1 MFSNVTFQNPEFF
14 WLFAVFPVLFAWTV
28 WQRNNRQAKLYI
40 SGTRAFQAGSTWRSK
55 AASSLL
61 VFRLLALSALI
72 VAMARPQSV
81 DEYNQIKKTE
91 GIDIVLSIDISG
103 SMLAR
108 DFRPN
113 RLEALKDLAA
123 QFIRNRPNDRIGLV
137 IFAGE
142 SFTKTPVTTDKEII
156 LRTLSDITFDNRM
169 EQGTAIGMGLSTAVN
184 RLKESKALSKIVILM
199 TDGVNNA
206 GSIDPRI
213 AAELAAEYNIKTYT
227 IGIGTNGTAPSPVA
241 IDANGNFIYQN
252 VPVEIDEDLLTFI
265 AERTG
270 GKYFRATGNQK
281 LKEIYDEID
290 QLEKTEIEEFTYT
303 DRQDLFKPLV
313 ILALGLLTLEFLLK
327 NTLFKSFI

>member
-14 WLFAVFPVLFAWTV
+14 WLFAVFPLLVAWIF
-28 WQRNNRQAKLYI
+28 WQRNHRQAQLFI
-40 SGTRAFQAGSTWRSK
+40 SNTRAFTSYGTF
-55 AASSLL
+55 L
-61 VFRLLALSALI
+61 VKLAPGLFVLRLLELSALI
-72 VAMARPQSV
+72 IAMARPQSV

-91 GIDIVLSIDISG
+91 GIDIVLSVDISG

-113 RLEALKDLAA
+113 RLEALKNLAA

-137 IFAGE
+137 VFAGE
-142 SFTKTPVTTDKEII
+142 SFTKTPVTTDKEVI
-156 LRTLSDITFDNRM
+156 LRTLSEITFDNRM

-184 RLKESKALSKIVILM
+184 RLKESKALSKIIILM

-206 GSIDPRI
+206 GAIDPRI

-252 VPVEIDEDLLTFI
+252 VPVEIDEELMGFI

-270 GKYFRATGNQK
+270 GLYFRATGNEK

-290 QLEKTEIEEFTYT
+290 KLEKTEIEEFTYSA
-303 DRQDLFKPLV
+303 RKDLFRPLV
-313 ILALGLLTLEFLLK
+313 ILGLTLLILEFLLK

>member
-14 WLFAVFPVLFAWTV
+14 WLFAILPVLVAWTL
-28 WQRNNRQAKLYI
+28 WQRNRRQAKLFI
-40 SGTRAFQAGSTWRSK
+40 SNTRAFK
-55 AASSLL
+55 ASDSVIAKLAPGLFLL
-61 VFRLLALSALI
+61 RLLEISALI

-91 GIDIVLSIDISG
+91 GIDIVLCIDISG

-113 RLEALKDLAA
+113 RLEALKNLAA

-137 IFAGE
+137 VFAGE
-142 SFTKTPVTTDKEII
+142 SFTKTPVTTDKEVV
-156 LRTLSDITFDNRM
+156 LRTLSEITFDNRM
-169 EQGTAIGMGLSTAVN
+169 EQGTAIGTGLSTAVN
-184 RLKESKALSKIVILM
+184 RLKESKALSKIIILM

-206 GSIDPRI
+206 GAIDPRI
-213 AAELAAEYNIKTYT
+213 AAELASEYNIKTYT
-227 IGIGTNGTAPSPVA
+227 IGVGTNGTAPSPVA

-252 VPVEIDEDLLTFI
+252 VPVEIDEKLMEFI
-265 AERTG
+265 AQRTG
-270 GKYFRATGNQK
+270 GLYFRATGNEK

-290 QLEKTEIEEFTYT
+290 KLEKTEIEEFTYT
-303 DRQDLFKPLV
+303 DRKDLYRPLV
-313 ILALGLLTLEFLLK
+313 VLALGLLMLEFLLK